1 MSETEAID
9 ALRELGLPNYEA
21 RVFVALQ
28 RLGGGTAADVSEVSE
43 VPRSQVYGAAEDL
56 AERGLV
62 ELVES
67 SPKRY
72 RPVSLD
78 AAREHLRERVDREE
92 RRAFRNLEA
101 IREEGTERT
110 TVDVATLRGRTPVD
124 ERVAD
129 LVDRADDLVIYLV
142 KDPRH
147 VTDHVAEA
155 LRERGRAGARI
166 SLATQHP
173 SLVDR
178 FAGDPVAVLVDDRE
192 EVEAY
197 TGRTLLVD
205 EATVLMSIVDDVDDP
220 MDETALWTDGSR
232 IGEILGRF
240 VHAGMEAAF
249 DDEYRRD

>member
-1 MSETEAID
+1 MSETDAID

-43 VPRSQVYGAAEDL
+43 VPRSQVYGAADDL

-72 RPVSLD
+72 RPVSLE
-78 AAREHLRERVDREE
+78 AAREHLRERVDRQEQ
-92 RRAFRNLEA
+92 RAFRNLEA
-101 IREEGTERT
+101 IREEGAERS

-124 ERVAD
+124 QRVEE
-129 LVDRADDLVIYLV
+129 LLGRADDLVIYLV
-142 KDPRH
+142 KAPRH
-147 VTDHVAEA
+147 VTDPIAA
-155 LRERGRAGARI
+155 TLRERGEAGADVTV
-166 SLATQHP
+166 ATTHP
-173 SLVDR
+173 SVADR
-178 FAGDPVAVLVDDRE
+178 FAGDPLRVLVDDRE
-192 EVEAY
+192 DVETY

-205 EATVLMSIVDDVDDP
+205 EATVLMSVVDDVDDP

-232 IGEILGRF
+232 IGAILGRF
-240 VHAGMEAAF
+240 VHAGMSAAF
-249 DDEYRRD
+249 DEE